1 MTDAELYTLI
11 QGDTQ
16 AAALFTDGNDEGC
29 AVRCSS
35 IAPPIRQPVAAERVQ
50 AAAITSGLW
59 AIVKIA
65 SQNTGLPNPP
75 RGAAMSFVDW
85 IEAGRPIDMD
95 GGTVQGVG
103 AVLLSYNLATQEQLD
118 ALQVLADV
126 PQMITQQQVGA
137 AREWNRVNGGVSNA
151 VT

>member
-1 MTDAELYTLI
+1 MTDGELYTLI
-11 QGDTQ
+11 QSDAQ
-16 AAALFTDGNDEGC
+16 AAALFSEGNDEGC
-29 AVRCSS
+29 AVRCSA

-50 AAAITSGLW
+50 AAAIASGLW

-65 SQNTGLPNPP
+65 AQNVGLPNPP

-118 ALQVLADV
+118 ALQVLADN
-126 PQMITQQQVGA
+126 PQTITQQQVGA
-137 AREWNRVNGGVSNA
+137 AREWHRVTGGVSNG
-151 VT
+151 TT